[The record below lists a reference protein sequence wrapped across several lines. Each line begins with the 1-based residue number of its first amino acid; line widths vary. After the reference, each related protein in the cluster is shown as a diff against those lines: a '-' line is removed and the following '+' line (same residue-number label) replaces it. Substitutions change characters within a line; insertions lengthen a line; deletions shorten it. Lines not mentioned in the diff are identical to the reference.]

1 MILDQIRKRTS
12 PGQRRFIKFCVVGSS
27 GVVVNLV
34 VMWLTA
40 HALAGTMEATL
51 VDVAASAVGILVSV
65 FTNFVINDV
74 WTWGDR
80 QKGRRRRDFLGRV
93 ARYYIASGLAIA
105 IQFGTAQTLV
115 FVVGFDKY
123 LAQVLGILLGT
134 AFNYVANNRWTF
146 RHHDTTPQRDHHH
159 G

>member
-1 MILDQIRKRTS
+1 MILEQVRKRTT

-34 VMWLTA
+34 VMWLTGL
-40 HALAGTMEATL
+40 ALAGESAETW

-65 FTNFVINDV
+65 FTNFLINDG

-80 QKGRRRRDFLGRV
+80 QKGTRKRDFVGRV

-105 IQFGTAQTLV
+105 IQFGTAQLLV
-115 FVVGFDKY
+115 FVVGVDKY

-146 RHHDTTPQRDHHH
+146 RHHDAPEGDNPH

>member
-1 MILDQIRKRTS
+1 LILDKIRERTTQ
-12 PGQRRFIKFCVVGSS
+12 GQRRFIKFCVVGSS

-34 VMWLTA
+34 VMWLTSQ
-40 HALAGTMEATL
+40 ALVGSLPATWA
-51 VDVAASAVGILVSV
+51 DVAASAVGILVSV
-65 FTNFVINDV
+65 FTNFLINDG

-80 QKGRRRRDFLGRV
+80 QKGPRKRDFVGRV

-105 IQFGTAQTLV
+105 IQFGTAQVLV
-115 FVVGFDKY
+115 FGLGVDKY
-123 LAQVLGILLGT
+123 LAQVLGIILGT

-146 RHHDTTPQRDHHH
+146 RHHDAPEGVDPH